1 MGKRLL
7 YAVPKYRT
15 SSVHPVRDFCMKRFR
30 LDTLSVAPLVK
41 GRSDVTVS

>member
-15 SSVHPVRDFCMKRFR
+15 SSVHPVRDFCMSY
-30 LDTLSVAPLVK
+30 LVDTLSVAPLVK